1 MSNHKARTL
10 QKYDVYYV
18 IGSNTKV
25 RVITP
30 ELYAKLLEI
39 KAEREPKVDAE
50 IVDIQDRMSK
60 LQEELSSLQSEK
72 TAISSK

>member
-1 MSNHKARTL
+1 MTIQERIDNIKLA
-10 QKYDVYYV
+10 
-18 IGSNTKV
+18 GSLPFNTKV